1 MKIYCPCDKSFDI
14 EHSGNVN
21 LDKNPEL
28 IRKIAD
34 GSFLT
39 FQCPQCGRSIR
50 SELKTRI
57 EWQSKKNILLFV
69 PESDRIACLSSC
81 AGLKQV
87 DLVTN
92 KEEKTSYVK
101 PDETPVIGYAEL
113 AERIAV
119 LQANLEPQ
127 AIEVLKFFVLDSGK
141 DINKKKLKLIFH
153 SIENDIFEFYVHG
166 LKADEVAV
174 MHVPCRLYN
183 SILNDIKQKK
193 KQEVFTAVYLGN
205 YLSYQNILTG
215 EQDD

>member
-14 EHSGNVN
+14 EHSGTVN

-28 IRKIAD
+28 ISKIAD

-39 FQCPQCGRSIR
+39 FKCPQCGRNIR

-57 EWQSKKNILLFV
+57 EWPSKKNILLFV

-81 AGLKQV
+81 AGLKQI
-87 DLVTN
+87 DLETN
-92 KEEKTSYVK
+92 KEETSYVK
-101 PDETPVIGYAEL
+101 SDEIPVIGYAEL
-113 AERIAV
+113 AERIAI

-141 DINKKKLKLIFH
+141 DINKKKVKLIFH
-153 SIENDIFEFYVHG
+153 SIENTTFEFYVHG
-166 LKADEVAV
+166 LKSDEVAV
-174 MHVPCRLYN
+174 MHVPHRLYD
-183 SILNDIKQKK
+183 SILSDIKHKK

-205 YLSYQNILTG
+205 YLSYQNILMD
-215 EQDD
+215 EQD